1 MKWQKVKLGDVCEC
15 LGKGKHPASFSD
27 IKGTYPFIVSGL
39 SEKKCNEY
47 DNDDECFIIGD
58 GGCANIHYVNG
69 KYAASDHTYIFKS
82 KDDRILTK
90 YIYKYLSGNI
100 RILEDGFKGA
110 GIKNISK
117 SYIMSIL
124 IPLPPKEKQERIAK
138 ELDAVSDLLA
148 KQKQLL
154 TEQDTLIKATFY
166 DMFGDLVTNNRNW
179 LISNIGDNLDVLTD
193 YHANGSYETLKN
205 NVTLHDSPNFALMI
219 RTTDL
224 EKNDF
229 VHDVKYIDEHAYN
242 YLSKSKVF
250 GGEIIIN
257 KIGSAGK
264 VYLMP
269 KLNRPVSL
277 AMNQFLL
284 RFHKNINHIFVY
296 YLLVS
301 EFYTSKIQENVK
313 GAVTKT
319 ITKDAIRDIK
329 IPVPPLPLQ
338 QKFADIVEQIEA
350 QKQKIK
356 SAITET
362 ETLFNALMA
371 KYFDE
376 E

>member
-1 MKWQKVKLGDVCEC
+1 MTKWQKVKLGDVCEC
-15 LGKGKHPASFSD
+15 LGKGEHPASFSD

-39 SEKKCNEY
+39 SEKKCNGY

-124 IPLPPKEKQERIAK
+124 IPLPPKEEQERIAK

-154 TEQDTLIKATFY
+154 NEQDTLIKSVFY
-166 DMFGDLVTNNRNW
+166 DMFGDPVTNDKGWFQGKIKDIVADIQYGTSEKAGETGTFPILRMNN
-179 LISNIGDNLDVLTD
+179 ISYTGEMN
-193 YHANGSYETLKN
+193 YS
-205 NVTLHDSPNFALMI
+205 
-219 RTTDL
+219 DL
-224 EKNDF
+224 
-229 VHDVKYIDEHAYN
+229 KYINMPSDNKYMLQKGDILFNRTNSKELVGKTGLFDIDKPMVYAG
-242 YLSKSKVF
+242 YLIRLRTKDTCLPIFLKTYM
-250 GGEIIIN
+250 N
-257 KIGSAGK
+257 LPQLKI
-264 VYLMP
+264 YLRE
-269 KLNRPVSL
+269 KC
-277 AMNQFLL
+277 
-284 RFHKNINHIFVY
+284 KNIVGMANINAKE
-296 YLLVS
+296 L
-301 EFYTSKIQENVK
+301 Q
-313 GAVTKT
+313 
-319 ITKDAIRDIK
+319 DISMY
-329 IPVPPLPLQ
+329 IPPLPLQ
-338 QKFADIVEQIEA
+338 QKFADIVDQIET

-356 SAITET
+356 SAITKT